1 MVTNEVTSY
10 KVVFNGKKKRGQLS
24 KTPLS
29 LSELSKTPLLE
40 KLGRSFPETKEYD
53 LLAQYKDEDGDDIDV
68 NTDEDLRVA
77 KDVFVSIKKVI
88 LFDLKASKKSST
100 SASTCAHPP
109 PDSITDLTKQISSA
123 KLAHFLHHALYARH

>member
-10 KVVFNGKKKRGQLS
+10 KVVFNGKKKRGQLI

-29 LSELSKTPLLE
+29 LSELLE
-40 KLGRSFPETKEYD
+40 KLGHSFPETKEYD

-77 KDVFVSIKKVI
+77 KDVFVSIKK
-88 LFDLKASKKSST
+88 
-100 SASTCAHPP
+100 
-109 PDSITDLTKQISSA
+109 
-123 KLAHFLHHALYARH
+123 

>member
-10 KVVFNGKKKRGQLS
+10 KVVFNGKKKRGQLI

-29 LSELSKTPLLE
+29 LSELLE
-40 KLGRSFPETKEYD
+40 KLGHSFPETKEYD

-77 KDVFVSIKKVI
+77 KDVFVSIKKVM

-109 PDSITDLTKQISSA
+109 PDSIADLAKQVSSA